1 MVEKRFMNV
10 TPIVKKLK
18 NLNILIVENNI
29 EKRQSMES
37 ILNKYG
43 FEKRSF
49 FDDARSALDSILCGT
64 VYDLVILDWN
74 MENTIS
80 SKDFCSQVSKLNKSM
95 PIVFITSNSMM
106 DYFQA
111 FEHGA
116 HNIIKTPFDEK
127 DFIKAI
133 WSAVDIETY
142 RRELRLKDLATTKK
156 QVFFRLEQIAS
167 QA

>member
-1 MVEKRFMNV
+1 MNV

-18 NLNILIVENNI
+18 NLNILIVENDL
-29 EKRQSMES
+29 EKRQSIES

-49 FDDARSALDSILCGT
+49 FDDAKSALDSVMCGT
-64 VYDLVILDWN
+64 IYDLIILDWK
-74 MENTIS
+74 MENTVTA
-80 SKDFCSQVSKLNKSM
+80 KEFCKSVSKLNKSM

-111 FEHGA
+111 FEYGA
-116 HNIIKTPFDEK
+116 HNIIKTPFDEN
-127 DFIKAI
+127 DFIKSI
-133 WSAVDIETY
+133 WSAVDIESY
-142 RRELRLKDLATTKK
+142 RRDMRLNDLVKMKK
-156 QVFFRLEQIAS
+156 QAFFRLEQTAS